1 MIFFNALGKDL
12 DDPSNSDWVRSIFSH
27 SKAASLAKLHSTTKR
42 KPHHK
47 LLKKKREKA
56 SLEVLKKPLKYANES
71 PPPNE
76 DFDMVIDE
84 YTPFLP
90 QQEIEESQLSTL
102 HKQISSYHTE
112 LNNQNEKIYELC
124 KKNQSLEKHVENAP
138 FSFKNTNAK
147 NLKFFCGVE
156 FNTFK
161 WILVLVKPY
170 V

>member
-1 MIFFNALGKDL
+1 
-12 DDPSNSDWVRSIFSH
+12 
-27 SKAASLAKLHSTTKR
+27 
-42 KPHHK
+42 
-47 LLKKKREKA
+47 
-56 SLEVLKKPLKYANES
+56 
-71 PPPNE
+71 
-76 DFDMVIDE
+76 MVIDE